1 MHKKFGIHSSKKPK
15 KKKKFGILLTS
26 PNRWGKRDIT
36 KKKNFRLNAQGII
49 TLIFLMTNVIM

>member
-26 PNRWGKRDIT
+26 PNRWGKRDKT
-36 KKKNFRLNAQGII
+36 KKKKL
-49 TLIFLMTNVIM
+49 